1 VSSRTLRAIRDSDF
15 VFENS
20 QARVIANRNSP
31 EIKLAGVEIGPF
43 EEGKEYEVYY
53 WIAQEL
59 QKSGMAHCRED
70 ENMGAA
76 GLYKIQWTERVQ
88 APGQISKLPDDFY
101 PRSRRYLA
109 QLKKEIMKSPEKMR
123 EYEKVEQSMQDVIN
137 SRLKKV
143 IAISSS
149 PTQTEQTLRNLTRE
163 ERYLYERLHR
173 LVSEWRTQILEYGG
187 TEE

>member
-1 VSSRTLRAIRDSDF
+1 MSARTLRAIKDSDF

-31 EIKLAGVEIGPF
+31 EIKLAGVEIEPF
-43 EEGKEYEVYY
+43 EEGKEYEVYH

-59 QKSGMAHCRED
+59 QKSGIAHYRED
-70 ENMGAA
+70 ENIGAA

-109 QLKKEIMKSPEKMR
+109 QLKKEITKSPEKMR

-163 ERYLYERLHR
+163 ERYLHERLHR
-173 LVSEWRTQILEYGG
+173 LISEWRTQILEYEG